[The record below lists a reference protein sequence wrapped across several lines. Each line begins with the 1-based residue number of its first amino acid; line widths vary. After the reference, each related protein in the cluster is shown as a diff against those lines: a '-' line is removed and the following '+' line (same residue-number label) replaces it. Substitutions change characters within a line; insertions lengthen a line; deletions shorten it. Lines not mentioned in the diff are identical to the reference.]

1 MGKYNLP
8 KIEISLQKQ
17 KEELEEILIRI
28 SNL

>member
-1 MGKYNLP
+1 MKQYNLP
-8 KIEISLQKQ
+8 KIEISLQKP